1 MSNANGWTISVK
13 KSIARWST
21 VLTRLS
27 DVYDTKADQM
37 RVSIKRFNTILLIV
51 GLASVVT
58 GLLQLNES
66 SMEYR
71 ILLIISTSLSELITG
86 YMTIASYDQKLEVYS
101 RYNEKLKMFLG
112 EISTQTSLPE
122 DFRTPGI
129 DFLKNNTERYQK
141 LLIEKPNILGKD
153 MKYTDLET
161 DRGTVL
167 HRQLPDL
174 SLTQDMVSININ
186 TTDL

>member
-1 MSNANGWTISVK
+1 MSNEWTVDVKRSV
-13 KSIARWST
+13 SRWSK

-27 DVYDTKADQM
+27 DIYDSKADHM
-37 RVSIKRFNTILLIV
+37 RVNIKRFNTMLLII

-71 ILLIISTSLSELITG
+71 ILLIVSTSLSELITG
-86 YMTIASYDQKLEVYS
+86 YMTIANYDRKLEIYS

-112 EISTQTSLPE
+112 EISTQLSLPE
-122 DFRTPGI
+122 QFRVKGNE
-129 DFLKNNTERYQK
+129 FLQKNTERYQK

-153 MKYTDLET
+153 MNYTDLES
-161 DRGTVL
+161 DQGTVL
-167 HRQLPDL
+167 HRQLPDTAIL
-174 SLTQDMVSININ
+174 IEEAEV
-186 TTDL
+186 